1 MKLVSLY
8 ANNFKKLQFDNPL
21 KFPEGITAVS
31 GLNESGKSTV
41 LDAILYSLYGKVTR
55 PPGRVK
61 DTDLIGYGTGK
72 ATLILTINIGGKK
85 YQIKREIFKNKT
97 NTAILDELLPNG
109 RLKPIATHVR
119 AVTSTIENLLG
130 GISFNEI
137 VSSNIVAQKDL
148 DRLVRESTDRRKV
161 INAFLN
167 LESFNTVLSKL
178 HENRKDLE
186 GTGMARQGFINLEQ
200 VKLDDLSSKFSDF
213 KERKNDN
220 VILNGELDVIQSEIK
235 KLEKMHDNLKTL
247 HKDLVKHQDAL
258 ILKENLSTKLEGKN
272 QTLTNY
278 QDGITDTNKRISE
291 IKVKLKDFEDIP
303 TDEQISEVQTK
314 YDNLSGT
321 DRKQEEF
328 DKDSKVL
335 SDKIEELEKELKGF
349 DTKDIDDARTSR
361 ISLKPQLLGTIISF
375 LLSGIMFFIS
385 IPIIPWISI
394 LLGIIFLI
402 WLAKG
407 LVRINKLASMEGLLG
422 KAEIL
427 DAKKLELSKLMEEFK
442 TDSEMISNKRKSLV
456 ATLDDIPFYKSLK
469 ESDKDPENSAKLILK
484 QYATDTEEKGKYD
497 VRVDSLKKNLEMS
510 SQRID
515 HENLKL
521 DIKTLRKQIKEI
533 VIPKLP
539 DGIQFSE
546 QMLDGVSSDKEET
559 HGKIERFKT
568 NLENKKDRINENNQY
583 IKEYGDIEK
592 DLKSQEKTVTD
603 LKNELKVIK
612 AAIDGISKTAEMLR
626 TRVKP
631 GVERYMGEILPSM
644 TANKYKA
651 VTLDEAFGVQIWDP
665 EAGEFRPK
673 EVFSGGTEDQFLLA
687 MRLSFALALMP
698 EIKGTKPDFLFLDEP
713 LGSSDEARRSGII
726 DYLNIEL
733 IKLFSQIFIISHVGG
748 LEELVQHIIK
758 LDNGKMD

>member
-1 MKLVSLY
+1 
-8 ANNFKKLQFDNPL
+8 
-21 KFPEGITAVS
+21 
-31 GLNESGKSTV
+31 
-41 LDAILYSLYGKVTR
+41 
-55 PPGRVK
+55 
-61 DTDLIGYGTGK
+61 
-72 ATLILTINIGGKK
+72 
-85 YQIKREIFKNKT
+85 
-97 NTAILDELLPNG
+97 
-109 RLKPIATHVR
+109 
-119 AVTSTIENLLG
+119 
-130 GISFNEI
+130 
-137 VSSNIVAQKDL
+137 
-148 DRLVRESTDRRKV
+148 
-161 INAFLN
+161 
-167 LESFNTVLSKL
+167 
-178 HENRKDLE
+178 
-186 GTGMARQGFINLEQ
+186 
-200 VKLDDLSSKFSDF
+200 
-213 KERKNDN
+213 
-220 VILNGELDVIQSEIK
+220 

-484 QYATDTEEKGKYD
+484 QYATDTEEKG
-497 VRVDSLKKNLEMS
+497 
-510 SQRID
+510 
-515 HENLKL
+515 
-521 DIKTLRKQIKEI
+521 
-533 VIPKLP
+533 
-539 DGIQFSE
+539 
-546 QMLDGVSSDKEET
+546 
-559 HGKIERFKT
+559 
-568 NLENKKDRINENNQY
+568 
-583 IKEYGDIEK
+583 
-592 DLKSQEKTVTD
+592 
-603 LKNELKVIK
+603 
-612 AAIDGISKTAEMLR
+612 
-626 TRVKP
+626 
-631 GVERYMGEILPSM
+631 
-644 TANKYKA
+644 
-651 VTLDEAFGVQIWDP
+651 
-665 EAGEFRPK
+665 
-673 EVFSGGTEDQFLLA
+673 
-687 MRLSFALALMP
+687 
-698 EIKGTKPDFLFLDEP
+698 
-713 LGSSDEARRSGII
+713 
-726 DYLNIEL
+726 
-733 IKLFSQIFIISHVGG
+733 
-748 LEELVQHIIK
+748 
-758 LDNGKMD
+758 